1 MATDGFLCKYCGR
14 ILPWEEHDYKAGVKL
29 AERIKTESNDRSE
42 DVSPLLICKMCSEDA
57 VEAV

>member
-1 MATDGFLCKYCGR
+1 MVTDGFLCKYCGR
-14 ILPWEEHDYKAGVKL
+14 ILPWEEQDYKTGVKL
-29 AERIKTESNDRSE
+29 AELIKTESNDRSE